1 MSSTTISKDLVVL
14 NALRDTFDLHDI
26 GNRRFMYCPST
37 GSLILGFESC
47 GIDISKSHAVE
58 HMLAN
63 VEEPF
68 DSFIRGWVG
77 TNKKEYKDG
86 VIHFAPP
93 VLSTSSMFEPAFCA
107 LELFKANGATERTVI
122 RGFGAR
128 WEQGLKEILP

>member
-47 GIDISKSHAVE
+47 GIDISKSHAIE

-77 TNKKEYKDG
+77 TDKKKYKDG

-93 VLSTSSMFEPAFCA
+93 VLSTSSMFEPAFCT
-107 LELFKANGATERTVI
+107 LELFKANGATGKTVV
-122 RGFGAR
+122 RGFGNT
-128 WEQGLKEILP
+128 WEIPMMDIFT